1 MTDYRSTE
9 ERLIFNDRMQRVKEG
24 IHPRLRCR
32 NDRED
37 SHIEQVSTHGLNPFV
52 DEFEEHPD
60 TPYVINLANAIVR
73 SWLVTEKLIYPH
85 EAIVGILRPSYPVME
100 HFHWGIIPRGEEHY
114 ARFGYPSEEKAR
126 ADRMASRLEPL
137 DWPYFTAA
145 AKRRYGAAQYRAVK
159 EEKIFHAGGYQGHT
173 IPNYVTLLELGLDG
187 VLAKIDFWAEKNARD
202 QETADF
208 YEANRI
214 IVRGMSAYL
223 EQYAAYAAELGEA
236 ETDPTQARYY
246 REIAD
251 NCAYVAHRK
260 PVTLYQAIQLMWCLS
275 LWDWVD
281 CLGRVDQYL
290 YPFYRYSV
298 EHGDVITSEEAITS
312 LMFKIWEGGSHN
324 STLSGCR
331 PEDGS
336 DATNE
341 LTYLFLQILRSIHDT
356 HPRMV
361 VRIREDVQPELM
373 ALIVKLWSEG
383 MSDPTVVSDVNVI
396 PALQRLGVT
405 LWDARDYATLGC
417 QEIEIPGKSNTGC
430 EDGSFNVAKVLE
442 LTLRG
447 GLVTPDT
454 GERVGPATTP
464 FTDCETFEA
473 LYAAFEKQ
481 LAFYTEMHCWL
492 CSRGQEIRAANH
504 AKLVK
509 GPFTD
514 GVLERGIDHD
524 AGGPIYGYG
533 VIETAGVAA
542 AADSLTAIKK
552 LVYDEG
558 RISRET
564 LMAALDANFVGHERE
579 RQLLLNRAP
588 KFGNDDPEADAMAV
602 RVLNTYWNEIAKYRS
617 VRGGVYTGACS
628 LLTGGISYGEKTGA
642 LPDGRCAKEPLGNT
656 MGPRPG
662 ADHSGVTAMLASVAK
677 LPLHKGVGG
686 TTLNVTLPTKTMAT
700 PEQRQNVAA
709 MIRAFMT
716 GGGQMAQV
724 TTANL
729 EDLLDAKAHPER
741 HGDLIV
747 RVGGYSMQFVQ
758 MNEKAQNEIISRYAG
773 DSAAG

>member
-1 MTDYRSTE
+1 MTDYTRTD
-9 ERLIFNDRMQRVKEG
+9 ERLVFTERMQRVKAD

-37 SHIEQVSTHGLNPFV
+37 SHTEQVSTHGLNPFV
-52 DEFEEHPD
+52 DEFESHPD
-60 TPYVINLANAIVR
+60 TPYIINLANAIVR
-73 SWLVTEKLIYPH
+73 SWLVTEMVIYPH

-114 ARFGYPSEEKAR
+114 ARFGYAPEEKAR
-126 ADRMASRLEPL
+126 ADRMARRLEPL
-137 DWPYFTAA
+137 DWPYFVEAA
-145 AKRRYGAAQYRAVK
+145 CGRYGEAHYRAIK
-159 EEKIFHAGGYQGHT
+159 AEKIFSAGGYQGHT
-173 IPNYVTLLELGLDG
+173 IPNYPTLLELGLDG
-187 VLAKIDFWAEKNARD
+187 VLEKIDFWAEKNVRD
-202 QETADF
+202 AETADF

-223 EQYAAYAAELGEA
+223 AQYAAYAASLAAA
-236 ETDPTQARYY
+236 ESDPTQARYY
-246 REIAD
+246 REIAE
-251 NCAYVAHRK
+251 NCAYVAHKK
-260 PVTLYQAIQLMWCLS
+260 PETLYQAIQLMWCLS

-290 YPFYRYSV
+290 YPFYRRSV
-298 EHGDVITSEEAITS
+298 EQGDVITAEEAITS

-324 STLSGCR
+324 STLSGCK
-331 PEDGS
+331 PSDGS

-341 LTYLFLQILRSIHDT
+341 LTYLFLQILRNIHDS

-361 VRIREDVQPELM
+361 VRIREDAQPALS

-383 MSDPTVVSDVNVI
+383 MCDPTVVSDVNVI
-396 PALQRLGVT
+396 PALERLGVPLT
-405 LWDARDYATLGC
+405 DARDYATLGC

-430 EDGSFNVAKVLE
+430 EDGSLNLAKLLE

-447 GLVTPDT
+447 GKNAAGVQL
-454 GERVGPATTP
+454 GPETTP
-464 FTDCETFEA
+464 LVECESFAA
-473 LYAAFEKQ
+473 LYAAFATQ
-481 LAFYTEMHCWL
+481 VAYFTEMHCWL

-542 AADSLTAIKK
+542 AADSLTAIQK

-558 RISRET
+558 RLSRET
-564 LMAALDANFVGHERE
+564 LMAALDADFVGYERE

-588 KFGNDDPEADAMAV
+588 KFGNDDPDADAMAV
-602 RVLNTYWNEIAKYRS
+602 RVLNTYWDEIAKYRS

-642 LPDGRCAKEPLGNT
+642 LPDGRCAREPLGNT
-656 MGPRPG
+656 IGPRPG
-662 ADHSGVTAMLASVAK
+662 ADRCGVTAMLASVAK

-686 TTLNVTLPTKTMAT
+686 TTVNVTLPTKMMAT
-700 PEQRQNVAA
+700 PEQRQKVAA
-709 MIRAFMT
+709 MIHTFMRS
-716 GGGQMAQV
+716 GGQMAQIS
-724 TTANL
+724 TANL
-729 EDLLDAKAHPER
+729 ADLLDAKAHPDR
-741 HGDLIV
+741 HGDLLV

-758 MNEKAQNEIISRYAG
+758 LNEKAQNEIISRYTEEAG
-773 DSAAG
+773 S